1 MYFFFQVIA
10 GLVVI
15 YTLMLTPQIT
25 PPSSLSSQTPP
36 GHPEFVGV
44 DSKYVCVLC
53 NNVLQD
59 AVQTPCGHRLCQPCV
74 DTYLQDGQ
82 PRPCPY
88 QEEFCEILQADQV
101 SRGSA
106 HFVPIDIWN
115 LYAIAILLNLFMVIY
130 FFFTNGCLCIF
141 FYIAHCRMLFECTL
155 SSFLF
160 PPTRVSKKYI
170 SVKLFVWKMAF
181 ILITLGL
188 IWFIFGLYSFLRVF
202 VGYTLTFN
210 KVSRSRL

>member
-1 MYFFFQVIA
+1 MNYVLFILVIA

-59 AVQTPCGHRLCQPCV
+59 AVQTQCGHRLCQPCV

-88 QEEFCEILQADQV
+88 QEEFCEMLQADQV
-101 SRGSA
+101 SRGST

-130 FFFTNGCLCIF
+130 FFFTNGCLCNGIF
-141 FYIAHCRMLFECTL
+141 FYIAHCRMLFEYTL

-160 PPTRVSKKYI
+160 PPTRVSKKLYQCKTLCLENVI
-170 SVKLFVWKMAF
+170 Y
-181 ILITLGL
+181 LIDHLGSYL
-188 IWFIFGLYSFLRVF
+188 VYIWFIYFL
-202 VGYTLTFN
+202 
-210 KVSRSRL
+210 

>member
-1 MYFFFQVIA
+1 MNYVLFILVIA

-88 QEEFCEILQADQV
+88 QEEFCEMLQADQV

-106 HFVPIDIWN
+106 HCF
-115 LYAIAILLNLFMVIY
+115 LLNLFMVIY

-141 FYIAHCRMLFECTL
+141 FILPIAVCFLNANCLLFYSDT
-155 SSFLF
+155 
-160 PPTRVSKKYI
+160 PGYQKNI
-170 SVKLFVWKMAF
+170 SV
-181 ILITLGL
+181 
-188 IWFIFGLYSFLRVF
+188 
-202 VGYTLTFN
+202 
-210 KVSRSRL
+210 

>member
-1 MYFFFQVIA
+1 MNYVLFILVIA

-59 AVQTPCGHRLCQPCV
+59 AVQTQCGHRLCQPCV

-88 QEEFCEILQADQV
+88 QEEFCEMLQADQV
-101 SRGSA
+101 SRGST

-115 LYAIAILLNLFMVIY
+115 LYAIAILLNLFIWLFISFLLMAVYVY
-130 FFFTNGCLCIF
+130 FFILPIAVCFLN
-141 FYIAHCRMLFECTL
+141 AHCLLFYSDTPGYQKIHQCKTL
-155 SSFLF
+155 CLENGI
-160 PPTRVSKKYI
+160 Y
-170 SVKLFVWKMAF
+170 LDH
-181 ILITLGL
+181 LGSYL
-188 IWFIFGLYSFLRVF
+188 VYIWFIFFLESVCWLYTDLQQCF
-202 VGYTLTFN
+202 
-210 KVSRSRL
+210 

>member
-1 MYFFFQVIA
+1 MEIEERNTRVKNSPICSCIQKLLVIPLSQEMWLWINAICLTTSLQRILNNCAFIHIMNYVLFILVIA
-10 GLVVI
+10 GSVVI

-82 PRPCPY
+82 PRLCPY
-88 QEEFCEILQADQV
+88 QEEFCEMLQADQV

-106 HFVPIDIWN
+106 HC
-115 LYAIAILLNLFMVIY
+115 
-130 FFFTNGCLCIF
+130 FFIKPVYGYL
-141 FYIAHCRMLFECTL
+141 
-155 SSFLF
+155 FLF
-160 PPTRVSKKYI
+160 Y
-170 SVKLFVWKMAF
+170 
-181 ILITLGL
+181 
-188 IWFIFGLYSFLRVF
+188 
-202 VGYTLTFN
+202 
-210 KVSRSRL
+210 

>member
-1 MYFFFQVIA
+1 MNYVLFILVIA

-59 AVQTPCGHRLCQPCV
+59 AIQTPCGHRLCQPCV

-88 QEEFCEILQADQV
+88 QEEFCEMLQADQV

-106 HFVPIDIWN
+106 HCF
-115 LYAIAILLNLFMVIY
+115 LLNLFMVIY
-130 FFFTNGCLCIF
+130 FFFTNGCLPMYIF
-141 FYIAHCRMLFECTL
+141 FNCPLPYAFWMQIVFFFIPTHQGIKKISQCKTL
-155 SSFLF
+155 CLEN
-160 PPTRVSKKYI
+160 VIY
-170 SVKLFVWKMAF
+170 LDH
-181 ILITLGL
+181 LGSYL
-188 IWFIFGLYSFLRVF
+188 VYIWFIYFLESVCWLYTDLQQCF
-202 VGYTLTFN
+202 
-210 KVSRSRL
+210 

>member
-1 MYFFFQVIA
+1 
-10 GLVVI
+10 
-15 YTLMLTPQIT
+15 MLTPQIT

-59 AVQTPCGHRLCQPCV
+59 AVQTQCGHRLCQPCV

-88 QEEFCEILQADQV
+88 QEEFCEMLQADQV
-101 SRGSA
+101 SRGST

-160 PPTRVSKKYI
+160 PPTRVSKNT
-170 SVKLFVWKMAF
+170 SV
-181 ILITLGL
+181 
-188 IWFIFGLYSFLRVF
+188 
-202 VGYTLTFN
+202 
-210 KVSRSRL
+210 

>member
-1 MYFFFQVIA
+1 MNYVLFILVIA

-115 LYAIAILLNLFMVIY
+115 LYAIAILLNQFMVIY

-141 FYIAHCRMLFECTL
+141 FLYCPLPCAFWMHIVFFFIPTHQGIKKIHQCKTL
-155 SSFLF
+155 CLENGI
-160 PPTRVSKKYI
+160 Y
-170 SVKLFVWKMAF
+170 LDH
-181 ILITLGL
+181 LGSYL
-188 IWFIFGLYSFLRVF
+188 VYIWFIYFLESVCWLYTDLQQCF
-202 VGYTLTFN
+202 
-210 KVSRSRL
+210 

>member
-1 MYFFFQVIA
+1 
-10 GLVVI
+10 
-15 YTLMLTPQIT
+15 MLTPQIT

-59 AVQTPCGHRLCQPCV
+59 AVQTQCGHRLCQPCV

-88 QEEFCEILQADQV
+88 QEEFCEMLQADQV
-101 SRGSA
+101 SRGST

-115 LYAIAILLNLFMVIY
+115 LYAIAIVLNLFIWLFISFLLMAVYVY
-130 FFFTNGCLCIF
+130 FFLYCPLPYAFWMHIVF
-141 FYIAHCRMLFECTL
+141 FFI
-155 SSFLF
+155 
-160 PPTRVSKKYI
+160 PTHQGIKKYI

-188 IWFIFGLYSFLRVF
+188 IWFIFGLYTFWVF

-210 KVSRSRL
+210 NVSRSRL

>member
-1 MYFFFQVIA
+1 MSYTC
-10 GLVVI
+10 
-15 YTLMLTPQIT
+15 TLMLTPQIT

-88 QEEFCEILQADQV
+88 QEEFCEMLQADQV

-106 HFVPIDIWN
+106 HCF
-115 LYAIAILLNLFMVIY
+115 LLNLFMVIY

-141 FYIAHCRMLFECTL
+141 FILPIAVCFLNAHC
-155 SSFLF
+155 FLF
-160 PPTRVSKKYI
+160 YSHPPGYQKNYI
-170 SVKLFVWKMAF
+170 SVKLFVWKMSF
-181 ILITLGL
+181 I
-188 IWFIFGLYSFLRVF
+188 
-202 VGYTLTFN
+202 
-210 KVSRSRL
+210 